1 MTIHMILT
9 REPSVLKRIESVM
22 QDGDVILLASDGCYQ
37 ARRLPA
43 AWNVQ
48 ALAAD
53 MKARGLNEPF
63 ENTTLLNDDE
73 WVALITT
80 NGQVASWT

>member
-1 MTIHMILT
+1 MILT
-9 REPSVLKRIESVM
+9 REPSTLKRIESVM

-43 AWNVQ
+43 AWNTQ

-53 MKARGLNEPF
+53 MKTRGLNEPF
-63 ENTTLLNDDE
+63 KNIALLNDDE
-73 WVALITT
+73 WVALITIH
-80 NGQVASWT
+80 GQVASWT